1 MRKTGKKLPPQKKV
15 VKEMK
20 RNKKSGIVEEV
31 EIEKVVEEDETEPLG
46 RSAFERN
53 VFVGR
58 AHKDLHGGNLLID
71 TENLV
76 WLIDFADVDEETHVF
91 IDI

>member
-1 MRKTGKKLPPQKKV
+1 ML
-15 VKEMK
+15 VKEK
-20 RNKKSGIVEEV
+20 IRNPKSGIVEV
-31 EIEKVVEEDETEPLG
+31 IEIEKMVEEDETVPIG

-76 WLIDFADVDEETHVF
+76 WLIDF
-91 IDI
+91 

>member
-1 MRKTGKKLPPQKKV
+1 M
-15 VKEMK
+15 KENV
-20 RNKKSGIVEEV
+20 RNKKTGEIEVVEV
-31 EIEKVVEEDETEPLG
+31 ERLVEEDEVVPLG
-46 RSAFERN
+46 GSAFERN

-76 WLIDFADVDEETHVF
+76 WLIDF
-91 IDI
+91 